1 MSKVTQMESLTR
13 NDGFYFSDSLLGF
26 ALQAMVVESAI
37 IATKSVAWLLMMM
50 GSLPDGIDSHIK
62 EPEAYTGFPLAQL
75 HAVRKPSPENKDA
88 CDTEDDEDEDEKD
101 EAGDDQDED
110 ADEEDASGEDEGD
123 PEDEPEANGDGAS
136 GDEDDDD
143 EDDDDD
149 DDDDGEEEE
158 EEEEE
163 EDEDE
168 EEELQPPAKKRK

>member
-88 CDTEDDEDEDEKD
+88 CDTEDDEDEDED

>member
-75 HAVRKPSPENKDA
+75 HAVRKPSPKNKDA
-88 CDTEDDEDEDEKD
+88 CDTEDDEDEED

-136 GDEDDDD
+136 GDEDDED

>member
-1 MSKVTQMESLTR
+1 MSKVTRMESLTR

-37 IATKSVAWLLMMM
+37 IATNSVAWLLMMI

-88 CDTEDDEDEDEKD
+88 CDTEDDEDEDEED
-101 EAGDDQDED
+101 EADDQDED

-136 GDEDDDD
+136 GDDDD

-149 DDDDGEEEE
+149 DDDDGDGEEEE